1 MLVVVFDGQG
11 SVPAVP
17 NDDCLSP
24 LAITFLHEARNTLTR
39 LQALAPDDE
48 HVLSH
53 LKDMLSAS
61 IPTSDPRLLLN
72 PIIAIP
78 NLYVLQVLRYMIAI
92 ENDENLLVDPDV
104 LGIVGYSSGI
114 LPALLVAT
122 SESRS
127 ELLSNALQLLTAAF
141 WLGYHCQIY
150 RQNGLSDI
158 PAYDPDVEEPWSIVL
173 FDHSQEEATELVDG
187 FNHNSRGQTLYIT
200 AVTDTSSV
208 SVSGLPS
215 ALQSFRSGLPM
226 SIPTRPL
233 RIYTLYHAPTLRD
246 SVKPAVLAS
255 LAQHTSYAISLR
267 LIRPLYS
274 SASGNVLPIDSTS
287 DDLINAVLDMILV
300 EPVRFDLVTSNIAT
314 LASASEAKRV
324 SIANFGELGRLLK
337 RALTDLIPDSTVSIS
352 VNDLSSPTIL
362 RPRVEKNV
370 PIAIVGQ
377 AFKFPGANNEEE
389 LWNILEQGLNTVSEI
404 SNTRFDVSSYT
415 SNPPTNPGRVLKTLY
430 GNFIS
435 DEDAMGFDAAFF
447 KISPREAKSMDPQQR
462 VLLQVSY
469 HALENAGYVPHAT
482 RTFDPGSVGCYVGVA
497 TNDYVQNLR
506 QDVDVHYSPGTIPAF
521 LSGRISYAL
530 GLSGPSIVVNTACSS
545 SLVAI
550 HQACRAIAAGDCTAA
565 LAGGV
570 NIISSPDMYLGLD
583 RAHFL
588 SPTGQC
594 KPFDES
600 ADGYCRADG
609 CGMFVL
615 KRLEDAIAEDDN
627 ILGVIRGIEVNQS
640 GLATSV
646 TQPHPPTQ
654 TKLFETLLAN
664 AGIHPHEVSVVEA
677 HGTGTQAGDPA
688 ELKSLRQALCSGR
701 TMENPLY
708 VTSIKANLGHAEA
721 ASGAAGLAK
730 LLLMLDRQF
739 IPPQISLRRLNSKI
753 EPLGK
758 DGSVIS
764 ANGVPWHLSGDGGRR
779 RIAFLN
785 NFGAAGSNAAL
796 LIEAPTMSHR
806 SVAREDSK
814 AKVLVAFS
822 ADSETSLLKIREQ
835 YVARVEGSPLR
846 DRQALVDFGYTV
858 TARRQVGPWR
868 VAVAAGSAE
877 ELGQQLRAA
886 KPSKVASEN
895 GTTVFIFFSGQGGQ
909 YLGMG
914 QSLYATSKIFRDSVN
929 ECHEML
935 VSWGYPGVLS
945 VINPQGELL
954 FDMDDEIVAFQCAI
968 FVLEYALLQPLVGIC
983 LGEYAALVAAH
994 VLSVDSALR
1003 LVAYRANLMVH
1014 LETAGTCK
1022 CVHLEAPFAFH
1033 TVAMDPIL
1041 EDFTAYAA
1049 KFHFS
1054 PPDIPIGS
1062 NVHGRIIDA
1071 GDDSVFGFTYLVQH
1085 ARHPVFFESIVDSL
1099 LRTIDVEAC
1108 APAGSILSTSL
1119 ARLYQ
1124 TRRDLNWRQPTHSL
1138 HLPTG
1143 SRSVKSNQTW
1153 LLRRPIPPN
1162 THFLESWTKRPS
1174 TRDANMSEFETSLE
1188 KLATF
1193 VSGHVVFDYAL
1204 CPAAV
1209 YHELAI
1215 AAATCTMDYAYDRL
1229 TLCQRKD
1236 TAQDPSHY
1244 GPSLY
1249 QFQTAAAQSDGSP
1262 PETLRTWTIYHLI
1275 FSRVV
1280 QYSSTFQAIRSL
1292 TLSTNGGEACAIIK
1306 LPEDHDSGMFVAHPV
1321 FVDTLTHLAGFVVD
1335 REVPSDQLYICSQS
1349 DSTKVLSDLLDY
1361 DMNYDFICST
1371 IPVADGVVLA
1381 DAWAVETATPNRV
1394 VAHIKR
1400 MRFSRVRPS
1409 SLKKLLSGSQTL
1421 FHTEQSSA
1429 TDQSQAPVARRRLRS
1444 RTLSSSS
1451 TITIVEQ
1458 PADVANDVLKLVSE
1472 VCGTTSAKITL
1483 SSKISDLGLDYF
1495 MWGQLTGELQR
1506 TFPSFSLDASQ
1517 LQSSYT
1523 LSDLAD
1529 LVSRSQWNEK
1539 AANSPDGIIEKADFR
1554 TVITSQ
1560 AKVSFSEQSHRD
1572 ESPELHETAH
1582 PRRTS
1587 GERVT
1592 FVPDVSLGTDSP
1604 LTLQVK
1610 EILGNVLDIPAGE
1623 LHDEHEVVQL
1633 WLDSLASI
1641 EALHNLQVQFRRHPE
1656 LSDYAQATKTI
1667 YSFDESFRVYCSV
1680 IPECEFLEKVFGF
1693 DQTLVQVQTAN
1704 DGDGVPLFLVHDGS
1718 GMTSGYTRIGALG
1731 RAVWSINNPKLLSG
1745 EHWVGGI
1752 PEMAGHYINE
1762 ISAALTHDGWILGGW
1777 SFGGIV
1783 AFHMACEM
1791 QRAGIKVAGVIL
1803 IDSPSPFST
1812 EPLPPVLIDAV
1823 LPTAEFSNVRH
1834 ARIASLVR
1842 TQMNH
1847 STHAVVAYEP
1857 QSAPRP
1863 YPRLVM

>member
-1 MLVVVFDGQG
+1 MSAARNVRRGRGGARVDG
-11 SVPAVP
+11 
-17 NDDCLSP
+17 
-24 LAITFLHEARNTLTR
+24 EARMEVVLTMIR
-39 LQALAPDDE
+39 CWWCSEAVVERDGSDASEEAGDKSAVFIAPTQIGVVADHLPDD
-48 HVLSH
+48 H
-53 LKDMLSAS
+53 
-61 IPTSDPRLLLN
+61 
-72 PIIAIP
+72 
-78 NLYVLQVLRYMIAI
+78 
-92 ENDENLLVDPDV
+92 
-104 LGIVGYSSGI
+104 
-114 LPALLVAT
+114 
-122 SESRS
+122 
-127 ELLSNALQLLTAAF
+127 
-141 WLGYHCQIY
+141 
-150 RQNGLSDI
+150 
-158 PAYDPDVEEPWSIVL
+158 
-173 FDHSQEEATELVDG
+173 
-187 FNHNSRGQTLYIT
+187 
-200 AVTDTSSV
+200 
-208 SVSGLPS
+208 
-215 ALQSFRSGLPM
+215 
-226 SIPTRPL
+226 
-233 RIYTLYHAPTLRD
+233 
-246 SVKPAVLAS
+246 
-255 LAQHTSYAISLR
+255 
-267 LIRPLYS
+267 
-274 SASGNVLPIDSTS
+274 
-287 DDLINAVLDMILV
+287 
-300 EPVRFDLVTSNIAT
+300 
-314 LASASEAKRV
+314 
-324 SIANFGELGRLLK
+324 
-337 RALTDLIPDSTVSIS
+337 LIPDSTVSIS
-352 VNDLSSPTIL
+352 VDDFSSFTIL
-362 RPRVEKNV
+362 RPRVENV
-370 PIAIVGQ
+370 PIAIIGQ
-377 AFKFPGANNEEE
+377 AFKFPGANNEDE
-389 LWNILEQGLNTVSEI
+389 LWSILEQGLNTVSEI
-404 SNTRFDVSSYT
+404 PNTRFEVSPYT
-415 SNPPTNPGRVLKTLY
+415 SKPPSNPGRILKTLY

-435 DEDAMGFDAAFF
+435 DVDAAGFDAAFF
-447 KISPREAKSMDPQQR
+447 KISPRGAKSMDPQQR

-469 HALENAGYVPHAT
+469 HALENYWVLC
-482 RTFDPGSVGCYVGVA
+482 RMA

-506 QDVDVHYSPGTIPAF
+506 QDVDVHYSTGTLPAF

-530 GLSGPSIVVNTACSS
+530 GLSGPSLVVNTTCSS

-550 HQACRAIAAGDCTAA
+550 YQACRAIAADDCTAA

-570 NIISSPDMYLGLD
+570 NIITSPDMYLGLD

-600 ADGYCRADG
+600 ADGYCRADD

-615 KRLEDAIAEDDN
+615 KRLEDAIAENDN

-640 GLATSV
+640 GLATSI
-646 TQPHPPTQ
+646 TQPHHPTQ
-654 TKLFETLLAN
+654 AKLFKTLLSD
-664 AGIHPHEVSVVEA
+664 AGLHPHEVSVVEA
-677 HGTGTQAGDPA
+677 HGTGTQGGDPA
-688 ELKSLRQALCSGR
+688 ELRSLRQVLCSGR

-708 VTSIKANLGHAEA
+708 VSAIKANLGHAGA

-730 LLLMLDRQF
+730 LLLMLDKQF
-739 IPPQISLRRLNSKI
+739 VPPQISLRRLNPKI
-753 EPLGK
+753 ELLGK
-758 DGSVIS
+758 DGTVIS
-764 ANGVPWHLSGDGGRR
+764 AVGVPWPMSGNGGRR
-779 RIAFLN
+779 RIALLN

-796 LIEAPTMSHR
+796 LIEEPPVSLR
-806 SVAREDSK
+806 SIAREDSK
-814 AKVLVAFS
+814 AKVLVAFC
-822 ADSETSLLKIREQ
+822 ADSEPSLLKIREQ
-835 YVARVEGSPLR
+835 YVAHVEGSALR

-858 TARRQVGPWR
+858 TARRQVGSWR
-868 VAVAAGSAE
+868 VAVFADSAE
-877 ELGQQLRAA
+877 ELGQQLRVA

-968 FVLEYALLQPLVGIC
+968 FVLD

-1003 LVAYRANLMVH
+1003 LVAYRANLMVRRCEMGVSGMMALRLGPQMPSKILEDGKEFDMLSMPCFNTSASAVVGGPLDQLSALQVH

-1236 TAQDPSHY
+1236 TAQDPSNY

-1693 DQTLVQVQTAN
+1693 DQTLIQVQTAN

-1863 YPRLVM
+1863 YPRLVMVRCTEAFDVSAVPGCGALTFLTDRRDPRSAVEDWERLVGGTVEVLDIPGHHFEPFHPKHLCTIQVMGLTEQLQNAISLLTS